1 MDTNAIIEQLELNNQ
16 IISVHLDNIASGI
29 QIILYIIL
37 AFLVW
42 QICRVLYRLFG
53 GVFLG

>member
-16 IISVHLDNIASGI
+16 IISAHLDNIASGI